1 MSAPLALAGPL
12 ARCPVW
18 QSADL
23 DEVRHEGGRVFC
35 EHRLQIA
42 GPGQRLDTRLH
53 HRRLGGLG
61 LGRLG
66 YGATVDID
74 PQQLDGFYLLQWPR
88 RGGETIRL
96 GNQQVDSD
104 VQTGTLVSPRQR
116 FSMRHEAGTEKLF
129 VRIDEAAMARQ
140 LDALLPGAGAR
151 PLVFSA
157 AVPWADARLASLAG
171 LLRWMFDDA
180 SGEAPLLD
188 QPLLAA
194 PFEEMLLRALLHGLP
209 HDRPELLMPQPAL
222 APGFVRRAEAW
233 MAEHAHE
240 PITAGQVAAAV
251 GVSVRSLYAGF
262 RRHREGSPMA
272 HLRALRLDRVRA
284 ELLGTDAPAEGVTAT
299 ALRWGFGHLG
309 QFSADYRARF
319 GELPSH
325 TLRRT
330 RGF

>member
-1 MSAPLALAGPL
+1 
-12 ARCPVW
+12 
-18 QSADL
+18 
-23 DEVRHEGGRVFC
+23 VRHEGGRVFC

-61 LGRLG
+61 LGRLV

-88 RGGETIRL
+88 HGGETIHL
-96 GNQQVDSD
+96 GRDQVDSD
-104 VQTGTLVSPRQR
+104 ERTGTLVSPRQR
-116 FSMRHEAGTEKLF
+116 FRMRHEAGTEKLF
-129 VRIDEAAMARQ
+129 VRIDETAMARQ
-140 LDALLPGAGAR
+140 LDALRPGAGAR
-151 PLVFSA
+151 PLAFGA
-157 AVPWADARLASLAG
+157 AVAFAEPRLASLAG

-188 QPLLAA
+188 QPLIAA
-194 PFEEMLLRALLHGLP
+194 PFEEMLLRTLLHGLP
-209 HDRPELLMPQPAL
+209 HDRPELLQPQPAL

-240 PITAGQVAAAV
+240 PLSAACVAAAV
-251 GVSVRSLYAGF
+251 GVSLRSLYAGF
-262 RRHREGSPMA
+262 RRHRGSSPMA
-272 HLRALRLDRVRA
+272 HLRALRLERVRA
-284 ELLGTDAPAEGVTAT
+284 ELLQSTDRADGVTAT

-309 QFSADYRARF
+309 QFSADYRDRF

-325 TLRRT
+325 TLRRV